1 MAYTKRQQRE
11 WHNNFKAAYQ
21 TSELETIPGKE
32 VVTIERLADD
42 SSTRSR
48 PYEDENAPEIA
59 FLLEGDGLRRAGKHE
74 FARDRY
80 NLCLDALTRRAQRP
94 AARPGGRGII
104 SKVHA
109 AHRRDVF

>member
-11 WHNNFKAAYQ
+11 WHNNFKAAYE

-42 SSTRSR
+42 ASTRSR

-59 FLLEGDGLRRAGKHE
+59 FLLEGDGLREPGSTSSRGTDIIYVWTRLREERKTGRT
-74 FARDRY
+74 ARR
-80 NLCLDALTRRAQRP
+80 TWQ
-94 AARPGGRGII
+94 
-104 SKVHA
+104 H
-109 AHRRDVF
+109 